1 MVDILPPDPARVV
14 PLLSAMADGVEPQ
27 APPPEPAPVPVPV
40 DSSGGIPDETAALA
54 DEPAA
59 DDAGA
64 GEVPP
69 PKPRQPFGERLGD
82 MARQRREAEER
93 ADRLAKIAEDALAA
107 VDRLTKAREPQPEPP
122 PPPPARPT
130 RDAFDSPDAYDSAL
144 IEWSAG
150 EATRRAVAEFDR
162 RQAETLAQQEQQ
174 RQQQAQEQAQQSV
187 VQQWQEKRAKSL
199 ERHADYAEVAERED
213 VIVSDAMRDAILQ
226 SDEGT
231 EIAYH
236 LGLHPE
242 EAERIRQLP
251 PLRQIV
257 EIGKLAAAVSAPPRA
272 QPSRAPAPITPVG
285 NNSAATERVPNEMST
300 EEWAARRMPQVRAER
315 RAGMYG
321 IPRDGR

>member
-1 MVDILPPDPARVV
+1 
-14 PLLSAMADGVEPQ
+14 MADGVEPQ
-27 APPPEPAPVPVPV
+27 APPPEPAPVPVPA
-40 DSSGGIPDETAALA
+40 DSSGGIPDETAAPA
-54 DEPAA
+54 DQPGESGEAA
-59 DDAGA
+59 EGESEGA
-64 GEVPP
+64 PP
-69 PKPRQPFGERLGD
+69 GRPRQPFGERLSD

-107 VDRLTKAREPQPEPP
+107 VDRLTKAQEPRPEPP
-122 PPPPARPT
+122 QPPPAPPPRPT
-130 RDAFDSPDAYDSAL
+130 RDQFDGPDAYDSAI
-144 IEWSAG
+144 IEWSAA
-150 EATRRAVAEFDR
+150 EATRLAMAEFER

-174 RQQQAQEQAQQSV
+174 RQQQAQEQAQQTV
-187 VQQWQEKRAKSL
+187 AQQWQEKRAKSV
-199 ERHADYAEVAERED
+199 EKHADYAEVAERED
-213 VIVSDAMRDAILQ
+213 VILSLAMRDAILE
-226 SDEGT
+226 SDEGA

-236 LGLHPE
+236 LGSHPE

-251 PLRQIV
+251 PVRQVV

-285 NNSAATERVPNEMST
+285 NNSAATERVPNEMTT